1 MNEKIKV
8 GVLGATGAVGQKF
21 VQLLENH
28 PWFELT
34 EVAASERSIGKTYGE
49 AARWLQSSAL
59 PERISRLTVKP
70 CLPQLD
76 CRIVFSG
83 LDAAV
88 AGEVEAEFAAAAT
101 RFQQLAQSSPRGR
114 CAAVIAELNHHHLVL
129 IERQKKNRGWPG
141 FIVTNSNC
149 STMFLAVALGP
160 LHETFGVEKVF
171 VVTMQAISGAGYP
184 GVASLDILGNVIP
197 FIGGEEEKI
206 EIETRKILGTL
217 MGERVQLAD
226 FAVSAQTNRVPVE
239 DGHTE
244 CVSVKFK
251 KPAAIEAIKAHL
263 RNFRGLPQELKL
275 PFAPPQPII
284 VLDEA
289 DRPQPKRDVMREH
302 GMATFVGR
310 IRPCTILDYRMVIL
324 GHNTIRGAAG
334 ASILN
339 AELLVAQGG
348 FSAFMK
354 EYDALAR
361 GRAEVQRRYFF
372 KSKSKQSELTSL
384 RIKPM

>member
-1 MNEKIKV
+1 MNKKIKV

-21 VQLLENH
+21 VQLLANH

-34 EVAASERSIGKTYGE
+34 EVAASERSVGKTYGE
-49 AARWLQSSAL
+49 TMRWLQSTSL
-59 PERISRLTVKP
+59 PERVRHFSVKP
-70 CLPQLD
+70 CRPVLD

-88 AGEVEAEFAAAAT
+88 AGEVEAEFAVAGYAVFSNA
-101 RFQQLAQSSPRGR
+101 RNHRLADDVPL
-114 CAAVIAELNHHHLVL
+114 VIPELNADHLTL
-129 IERQKKNRGWPG
+129 IERQKSKRSGSG

-149 STMFLAVALGP
+149 STMFLAMALGP
-160 LHETFGVEKVF
+160 LHQAFGVEKVF

-197 FIGGEEEKI
+197 FINGEEEKI

-217 MGERVQLAD
+217 AGDRVELAD

-244 CVSVKFK
+244 CVSLKLK
-251 KPAAIEAIKAHL
+251 KPASIEAIKECL
-263 RNFRGLPQELKL
+263 QNFRGLPQKL
-275 PFAPPQPII
+275 TLPSAPAQPII
-284 VLDEA
+284 VLDEM
-289 DRPQPKRDVMREH
+289 DRPQPKRDVMTAS
-302 GMATFVGR
+302 GMATLVGR
-310 IRPCTILDYRMVIL
+310 IRPCPLFDYRFVIL

-339 AELLVAQGG
+339 AELLVAQQ
-348 FSAFMK
+348 K
-354 EYDALAR
+354 
-361 GRAEVQRRYFF
+361 
-372 KSKSKQSELTSL
+372 
-384 RIKPM
+384 I